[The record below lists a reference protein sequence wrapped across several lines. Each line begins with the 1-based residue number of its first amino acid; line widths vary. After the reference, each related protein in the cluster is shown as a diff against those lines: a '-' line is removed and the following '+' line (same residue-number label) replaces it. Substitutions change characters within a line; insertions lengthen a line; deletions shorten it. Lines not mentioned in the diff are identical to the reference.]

1 MSKNIL
7 SQPLKGAGPITTLRE
22 LNSYYNHVYCLYLN
36 NEIDEQEYIA
46 RNKAIDEVIAEAFR
60 KVADDE

>member
-1 MSKNIL
+1 M
-7 SQPLKGAGPITTLRE
+7 
-22 LNSYYNHVYCLYLN
+22 YLN

-60 KVADDE
+60 EVKYE

>member
-1 MSKNIL
+1 M
-7 SQPLKGAGPITTLRE
+7 
-22 LNSYYNHVYCLYLN
+22 YCLYIN

-46 RNKAIDEVIAEAFR
+46 RNNAIDEVIAEAFR

>member
-7 SQPLKGAGPITTLRE
+7 SRPLKGAGPITTLRG
-22 LNSYYNHVYCLYLN
+22 LNSYYNHVYCMYLN

-60 KVADDE
+60 EVKYE